1 MIKFPFRAWAEHYMK
16 TDLQE
21 KTDKYLFIV
30 SNQDLWMQIVT
41 NNFRSLC
48 LSDEADITEFI
59 GYMDE
64 IQFRGTHR
72 SDYMYVL
79 CCDTAKANKKLKE
92 YIEADG
98 ILKLHEGWQI
108 FRGKEYLKNS
118 EHNQELVEILQSVV
132 KRYEPEEVQ
141 LFLDDFHFMKD
152 RTSGEAGATGV
163 FDFAIFEHIKRHYN
177 IFVCGNPYIYSSGV
191 YVPDYQ
197 GTKLKKIIRG
207 YLYPKFRKSRTINQV
222 YDLIIQA
229 DELQKDFSELNCH
242 PKSYINFQDYMLD
255 VETMQEIPHSP
266 DFFSINQIP
275 HKWQDVKRADESKEI
290 EKFFD
295 FIFSSDDDRKMLLEY
310 AGLCLTVDT
319 RQQRFL
325 TLCGLGGT
333 GKSVLIRLL
342 EAAAGA
348 KNVSNVAMQDLS
360 KRFSTS
366 LLVAKTLNSCADLS
380 VEALEDS
387 STMKKLIGED
397 KLMAESKGQNAF
409 MFRNYSKL
417 LFSTNAL
424 PVVTAERTNG
434 FFRRMLILKM
444 DKQPNKPDIELADRL
459 LSELHYFIKLSV
471 QALHEMYQRGIITIS
486 ENSKAAVLQ
495 MRKDSDV
502 IEAWISE
509 RCTVKADLKMERAA
523 AFENFKEYCENEERQ
538 SLTRNGFY
546 KGLRQKNFSE
556 TTDSR
561 GKRYFI
567 GISNEKSA
575 VKTAVD
581 NEFMTV
587 TDEQLAELPFT

>member
-1 MIKFPFRAWAEHYMK
+1 MIKFPFKAWAENYMK
-16 TDLQE
+16 TDIKE
-21 KTDKYLFIV
+21 KSDKYLFIV

-59 GYMDE
+59 DYMQE
-64 IQFRGTHR
+64 IQFLGTNR
-72 SDYMYVL
+72 SDYVYVL
-79 CCDTAKANKKLKE
+79 CCDTKEANTRLKE
-92 YIEADG
+92 YIESDG
-98 ILKLHEGWQI
+98 ILNLHEGWAL
-108 FRGKEYLKNS
+108 FRNKEYLQKGEYNK
-118 EHNQELVEILQSVV
+118 ELVKILQSVV
-132 KRYEPEEVQ
+132 VRYEPEEIQ

-152 RTSGEAGATGV
+152 GKSGEAGATGV
-163 FDFAIFEHIKRHYN
+163 FDFAIFQHIKAHYN
-177 IFVCGNPYIYSSGV
+177 IFVCGCPYIYESGA

-222 YDLIIQA
+222 YNLLVEA
-229 DELQKDFSELNCH
+229 DELQKDFSELNCF
-242 PKSYINFQDYMLD
+242 PKSYINFQDTMLD
-255 VETMQEIPHSP
+255 VATMQEIPHSP

-275 HKWQDVKRADESKEI
+275 HKWQDVKRAAEGKEI

-295 FIFSSDDDRKMLLEY
+295 FIFSSADDRQMLLEY
-310 AGLCLTVDT
+310 SGLCLTTDT

-348 KNVSNVAMQDLS
+348 KNISNVAMQDLS

-417 LFSTNAL
+417 LFSTNSL
-424 PVVTAERTNG
+424 PIVTAERTNG
-434 FFRRMLILKM
+434 FYRRMLILKM
-444 DKQPNKPDIELADRL
+444 DRQPEKPDIELADRL
-459 LSELHYFIKLSV
+459 LLELPYFIKLSV

-486 ENSKAAVLQ
+486 ENSQAAVLQ

-502 IEAWISE
+502 VEAWLSE
-509 RCTVKADLKMERAA
+509 RCTVGAGLKVDRGI
-523 AFENFKEYCENEERQ
+523 AFEDFKKYCENEERQ
-538 SLTRNGFY
+538 ALTRNGFF
-546 KGLRQKNFSE
+546 GALRKKSFAE
-556 TTDSR
+556 SR
-561 GKRYFI
+561 GKTERYFV
-567 GISNEKSA
+567 GLSVGKVTVKSDGQD
-575 VKTAVD
+575 K
-581 NEFMTV
+581 FMTG
-587 TDEQLAELPFT
+587 TDEQLADLPFD

>member
-1 MIKFPFRAWAEHYMK
+1 MIKFPFRAWAENYMK
-16 TDLQE
+16 SDFQE
-21 KTDKYLFIV
+21 KSDKYLFIV

-41 NNFRSLC
+41 NNFRAVC
-48 LSDEADITEFI
+48 LSDETDIEEFI
-59 GYMDE
+59 SYMDE
-64 IQFRGTHR
+64 IQFKGTNR

-79 CCDTAKANKKLKE
+79 CCDTAKANKRLKE

-98 ILKLHEGWQI
+98 ILKFHEGWRL
-108 FRGKEYLKNS
+108 FHEKEYLKNS
-118 EHNQELVEILQSVV
+118 DHNQELIEILQSVV

-141 LFLDDFHFMKD
+141 LFLDDFHFMKNGK
-152 RTSGEAGATGV
+152 SGEDGATGV
-163 FDFAIFEHIKRHYN
+163 FDFAIFEHIKHHYN
-177 IFVCGNPYIYSSGV
+177 IFVCGNPYIYENGV
-191 YVPDYQ
+191 YKPDYQ

-207 YLYPKFRKSRTINQV
+207 YLFPKFRKSRTINQV
-222 YDLIIQA
+222 YNLIVEA
-229 DELQKDFSELNCH
+229 DELQKDFSELNCF
-242 PKSYINFQDYMLD
+242 PKSYVNFQDCMLD
-255 VETMQEIPHSP
+255 VEIMQEIPHSP

-275 HKWQDVKRADESKEI
+275 HKWQDVKRATEGKEI

-325 TLCGLGGT
+325 TLCGIGGT

-444 DKQPNKPDIELADRL
+444 DRQPEKPDIELADRL
-459 LSELHYFIKLSV
+459 LSELNYFIKLSV

-486 ENSKAAVLQ
+486 ENSKEAVLQ

-502 IEAWISE
+502 VEAWISE
-509 RCTVKADLKMERAA
+509 RCTVGVGLKVDRGI
-523 AFENFKEYCENEERQ
+523 AFEDFKKYCENEERQ
-538 SLTRNGFY
+538 PLTRNGFF
-546 KGLRQKNFSE
+546 GALRKKSFAE
-556 TTDSR
+556 SR
-561 GKRYFI
+561 GKTERYFV
-567 GISNEKSA
+567 GLSCEKVT
-575 VKTAVD
+575 VKSGGQG
-581 NEFMTV
+581 EFMTI
-587 TDEQLAELPFT
+587 TEEQIAELPFD

>member
-1 MIKFPFRAWAEHYMK
+1 MIKFPFKAWAENYMK
-16 TDLQE
+16 TDIKE
-21 KTDKYLFIV
+21 KSDKYLFIV

-59 GYMDE
+59 DYMQE
-64 IQFRGTHR
+64 IQFLGTNR
-72 SDYMYVL
+72 SDYVYVL
-79 CCDTAKANKKLKE
+79 CCDTKEANTRLKE
-92 YIEADG
+92 YIESDG
-98 ILKLHEGWQI
+98 ILNLHEGWAL
-108 FRGKEYLKNS
+108 FRNKEYLQKGEYN
-118 EHNQELVEILQSVV
+118 NELVKILQSVV
-132 KRYEPEEVQ
+132 VRYEPEEIQ

-152 RTSGEAGATGV
+152 GKSGEAGATGV
-163 FDFAIFEHIKRHYN
+163 FDFAIFQHIKAHYN
-177 IFVCGNPYIYSSGV
+177 IFVCGCPYIYESGA

-222 YDLIIQA
+222 YNLLVEA
-229 DELQKDFSELNCH
+229 DELQKDFSELNCF
-242 PKSYINFQDYMLD
+242 PKSYINFQDTMLD
-255 VETMQEIPHSP
+255 AETMQEIPHSP

-275 HKWQDVKRADESKEI
+275 HKWQDVKRAAEGKEI
-290 EKFFD
+290 EKFFG
-295 FIFSSDDDRKMLLEY
+295 FIFSSADDRQMLLEY
-310 AGLCLTVDT
+310 SGLCLTTDT

-348 KNVSNVAMQDLS
+348 KNISNVAMQDLS

-417 LFSTNAL
+417 LFSTNSL
-424 PVVTAERTNG
+424 PIVTAERTNG
-434 FFRRMLILKM
+434 FYRRMLILKM
-444 DKQPNKPDIELADRL
+444 DRQPEKPDIELADRL
-459 LSELHYFIKLSV
+459 LLELPYFIKLSV

-486 ENSKAAVLQ
+486 ENSKEAVLQ

-502 IEAWISE
+502 VEAWLSE
-509 RCTVKADLKMERAA
+509 RCTVGAGLKVDRGI
-523 AFENFKEYCENEERQ
+523 AFEDFKKYCENEERQ
-538 SLTRNGFY
+538 ALTRNGFF
-546 KGLRQKNFSE
+546 GALRKKSFAE
-556 TTDSR
+556 SR
-561 GKRYFI
+561 GKTERYFV
-567 GISNEKSA
+567 GLSVGKVA
-575 VKTAVD
+575 VKSD
-581 NEFMTV
+581 GQDEFMTV
-587 TDEQLAELPFT
+587 TDEQLADLPFD

>member
-1 MIKFPFRAWAEHYMK
+1 MIKFPFRAWAENYMK
-16 TDLQE
+16 SDFQE
-21 KTDKYLFIV
+21 KSDKYLFIV
-30 SNQDLWMQIVT
+30 SDQDLWMQIVT
-41 NNFRSLC
+41 NNFRALC
-48 LSDEADITEFI
+48 LSDETDIEEFI
-59 GYMDE
+59 SYMDE
-64 IQFRGTHR
+64 IQFKGTNR
-72 SDYMYVL
+72 SDYRYVL
-79 CCDTAKANKKLKE
+79 CCDTAKANKRLKE

-98 ILKLHEGWQI
+98 ILRFHEGWRL
-108 FRGKEYLKNS
+108 FHEKEYLKNS
-118 EHNQELVEILQSVV
+118 DHNKELVEIMQSVV

-152 RTSGEAGATGV
+152 GKSGEDGATGV
-163 FDFAIFEHIKRHYN
+163 FDFAIFEHIKHHYN
-177 IFVCGNPYIYSSGV
+177 IFVCGNPYIYENGV
-191 YVPDYQ
+191 YKPDYQ

-207 YLYPKFRKSRTINQV
+207 YLFPKFRKSRTINQV
-222 YDLIIQA
+222 YNLVFEA
-229 DELQKDFSELNCH
+229 DELQKDFSELNCF
-242 PKSYINFQDYMLD
+242 PKSYANFQDCMLD

-275 HKWQDVKRADESKEI
+275 HKWQDVKRAAEGKEI

-310 AGLCLTVDT
+310 AGLCLTTDT

-325 TLCGLGGT
+325 TLCGIGGT

-434 FFRRMLILKM
+434 FYRRMLILKM
-444 DKQPNKPDIELADRL
+444 DRQPEKPDIELADRL

-471 QALHEMYQRGIITIS
+471 QALHEMYKRGIITIS

-502 IEAWISE
+502 VEAWISE
-509 RCTVKADLKMERAA
+509 RCTVDAELKVDRGV
-523 AFENFKEYCENEERQ
+523 AFEDFKKYCETEERQ
-538 SLTRNGFY
+538 PLTRNGFF
-546 KGLRQKNFSE
+546 GALRKKSFAE
-556 TTDSR
+556 SR
-561 GKRYFI
+561 GKTERYFV
-567 GISNEKSA
+567 GLSVGK
-575 VKTAVD
+575 VTAESD
-581 NEFMTV
+581 GQDEFLTV
-587 TDEQLAELPFT
+587 TDEQLAELPFI